1 MGLRQDISIGA
12 RAVTG
17 LVAGRGR
24 YLRALGTFG
33 ELVAVYTR
41 RRVAPSEARSLEDT
55 HRYAAGRVT
64 ELCRRNGASWVKA
77 AQFFS
82 VRPDILPREY
92 IESLQELQNEA
103 APVHFDELKQALID
117 AWGKDWE
124 RHFSEFDLVPV
135 ATASIAQVH
144 RARLTSGEEVA
155 VKIRL
160 PEVLRL
166 FDQDSRIFR
175 LLARVAAPF
184 FRELDIPQVVEQL
197 LDMTSVELDFRNEA
211 ENMRRFARLPHPDGI
226 RVPSLFAELSGPAVL
241 VSGWEEGDRLRDYL
255 DKHPEDANDLL
266 GRLFASYLQQVTR
279 FGMYQADPHPGNFIV
294 NSQRELVILD
304 FGAIG
309 KLEPNE
315 VRSYS
320 RLLYG
325 LMGFEGQ
332 VDIGELFID
341 AGFVGGSAETLRN
354 LAMYVLS
361 DKLKQ
366 SRPTDAMAEL
376 LQLFR
381 ENHIS
386 IPDSYIGIAR
396 VLITIGG
403 FLMNFDV
410 PFDWTPPERRRV
422 SNSKGQQ
429 KKRRKSDREEG

>member
-1 MGLRQDISIGA
+1 MGLRQDLSIGA

-24 YLRALGTFG
+24 YLRALTTFG
-33 ELVAVYTR
+33 ELAAVYAR
-41 RRVAPSEARSLEDT
+41 RRVSPGSARSLEDT
-55 HRYAAGRVT
+55 HRYAADRVT

-82 VRPDILPREY
+82 CRPDILPREY
-92 IESLQELQNEA
+92 IESLQKLQNEA
-103 APVHFDELKQALID
+103 APVHFNDLKATLLE
-117 AWGKDWE
+117 AWGGDWE
-124 RHFSEFDLVPV
+124 KHFSEFDLVPV

-144 RARLTSGEEVA
+144 RARLKSGEEVA

-160 PEVLRL
+160 PDVVEL

-175 LLARVAAPF
+175 LLARVIGPF

-197 LDMTSVELDFRNEA
+197 LDMTSVELDFRSEA
-211 ENMRRFARLPHPDGI
+211 ENLRRFGRLPHPDGI
-226 RVPSLFAELSGPAVL
+226 RVPVLFAELSGPAIL
-241 VSGWEEGDRLRDYL
+241 VTGWEEGSRLRDYL
-255 DKHPEDANDLL
+255 DQHPEDAPDLL

-294 NSQRELVILD
+294 NSQRQLVILD

-309 KLEPNE
+309 KLAPNE

-332 VDIGELFID
+332 VDIGQLFID
-341 AGFVGGSAETLRN
+341 AGFVGGSAETLRE

-361 DKLKQ
+361 DKLNQ
-366 SRPTDAMAEL
+366 SRPTDAMGEL

-381 ENHIS
+381 ENSIS

-403 FLMNFDV
+403 FLMNYDV

-422 SNSKGQQ
+422 TKHTGRHL
-429 KKRRKSDREEG
+429 KRRKTDR